1 MTLYSA
7 AKSYNFRKIWYYYY
21 YLLIH
26 QQWLEINQFFF
37 DMRGSFF
44 LLKLGKTS
52 SGGVGKDRLKKF
64 LGKSDVGWSNTWWD
78 RNVLLRARNA
88 LRCAPVDF
96 VPVLKKNT
104 LTLHAIEQW
113 LWKNLFWTFTMK
125 FLISFISYKTTDT
138 YLFQLIIL
146 DISQLLTLRNSKS
159 VANYAI

>member
-1 MTLYSA
+1 M
-7 AKSYNFRKIWYYYY
+7 
-21 YLLIH
+21 
-26 QQWLEINQFFF
+26 EINQFFF

-52 SGGVGKDRLKKF
+52 SGGVGEDRLKKF

-88 LRCAPVDF
+88 FRRARITKSLARPLFSCPRCSRARI
-96 VPVLKKNT
+96 KKKYIYFACNWT
-104 LTLHAIEQW
+104 LL
-113 LWKNLFWTFTMK
+113 KNLFWTFTMK
-125 FLISFISYKTTDT
+125 LLISFISYKTTDT

-146 DISQLLTLRNSKS
+146 DILQLLTLRNSKS